1 MPDDVRMSASV
12 DLASDIYGPG
22 AGPKLLILHGLLG
35 AARNWMAIAKRL
47 GQDHEVH
54 ALDLRNHGRSPW
66 TDGMHYRQIAQDVA
80 AYIERHE
87 LGRPVVVGHSMGGK
101 AAMALAMDYPDLINR
116 LIVADIAPVAYS
128 RGGRTSFL
136 DYIDAMAGLDL
147 TKVAKRADADRAL
160 RDAIPE
166 TPVRSFLLQNLT
178 PDDAGEGFRWRCNLA
193 ALADGM
199 ADILDFPEK
208 LANPAYPGATLFLT
222 GADSEYVRLE
232 HRQGIRDRFPLAR
245 FAALKGAGHWLHA
258 DKPRPFMEA
267 VRMFV
272 SADA

>member
-1 MPDDVRMSASV
+1 MAETV
-12 DLASDIYGPG
+12 DLESDVYGEG
-22 AGPKLLILHGLLG
+22 AGPKLVILHGLLG

-66 TDGMHYRQIAQDVA
+66 IDGMRYRQMAADVA
-80 AYIERHE
+80 RYIEAHD
-87 LGRPVVVGHSMGGK
+87 LGEPVVVGHSMGGK
-101 AAMALAMDYPDLINR
+101 AAMTLALDRPDVVGR

-136 DYIDAMAGLDL
+136 DYIDGMAALDL
-147 TKVAKRADADRAL
+147 TGIARRAEADRAL
-160 RDAIPE
+160 KAAIPE
-166 TPVRSFLLQNLT
+166 TPVRSFLLQNLVPT
-178 PDDAGEGFRWRCNLA
+178 DDGDGFRWRCNLA

-199 ADILDFPEK
+199 VDILDFPDDTATESY
-208 LANPAYPGATLFLT
+208 AGDTLFLT
-222 GADSEYVRLE
+222 GADSNYVKSE
-232 HRQGIRDRFPLAR
+232 HRQGIRQRFPNAR

-272 SADA
+272 ASAG